1 MALLYAVRCNFA
13 RPDLEAA
20 WNVWY
25 DGPKTA
31 EILAMPLFVSG
42 QRFVASGLDTHR
54 KYLAL
59 WVVESADVFTTPEYK
74 AGWGFHEWQDHI
86 RDWSRDLYPAPAG
99 DASAKFAVDDASAL
113 HLVSFDGASL
123 AEARALRDRVA
134 AHRPGVT
141 WMEAIGLDRHSPVL
155 GVASV
160 PRGTAPAPLA
170 VGGVQETLF
179 DPISPCV
186 RARAAAT

>member
-13 RPDLEAA
+13 RADLEAA
-20 WNVWY
+20 WNAWY

-42 QRFVASGLDTHR
+42 QRFAASGLDRRR

-86 RDWSRDLYPAPAG
+86 RDWSRDLYAAPAG
-99 DASAKFAVDDASAL
+99 DVSARFAVDDAHSL
-113 HLVSFDGASL
+113 DLVSFDGLSP
-123 AEARALRDRVA
+123 AEAGSLRDRIA
-134 AHRPGVT
+134 PQRPGMAWLDAV
-141 WMEAIGLDRHSPVL
+141 GLDRHAPIL
-155 GVASV
+155 GLARV
-160 PRGTAPAPLA
+160 PRGTAPVPLGIA
-170 VGGVQETLF
+170 RACETLF
-179 DPISPCV
+179 DPLTPCV
-186 RARAAAT
+186 RATRRA